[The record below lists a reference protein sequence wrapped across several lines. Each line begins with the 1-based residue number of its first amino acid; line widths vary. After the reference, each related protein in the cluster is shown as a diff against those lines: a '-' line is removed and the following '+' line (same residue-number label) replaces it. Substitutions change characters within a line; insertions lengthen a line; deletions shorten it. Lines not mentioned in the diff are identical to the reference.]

1 MANYQSAS
9 EALYERALK
18 VLPGGVSRNTVLRR
32 PHPVY
37 VDYGEGCRVTDVEG
51 VERIDFANN
60 MASLIHGHAHPV
72 VVAAVTDQLG
82 RGSAFTLAT
91 EVEIRFAEHIV
102 GRNDGFEKVRF
113 VNSGTEAVM
122 GMLKAARAFTG
133 RFKIA
138 KVEGSYHG
146 QYDYAEVSQTSQPSN
161 WGSEAS
167 PVAVP
172 VAYGTPP
179 GVLEDVVVI
188 PFNDPERALAILDKH
203 RGTIA
208 GVLLDPMPHRVGLV
222 PASKDFVTQL
232 REWTEADGSLL
243 LFDEVI
249 TFRSSYG
256 GSQEWYDVQPDLTA
270 MGKLIG
276 GGFPVGAIA
285 GAERVM
291 DVMNPL
297 ADTLL
302 FPHSG
307 TFSANPVT
315 MTAGLTA
322 MELYDRDAVEHV
334 NALATRAK
342 AGIEAAIDATAAEA
356 CVTGSGSMFR
366 VHMKAKSP
374 RTYRESFITP
384 EESVR
389 LTTLLDHLLDSGFI
403 MINTCSATTST
414 AMGTDEIDALI
425 AAMAEGLGRI
435 GVNADRSDGAA

>member
-122 GMLKAARAFTG
+122 GLLKAARAFTG

-322 MELYDRDAVEHV
+322 MELYDRDAVEYV
-334 NALATRAK
+334 NALAARAK

>member
-322 MELYDRDAVEHV
+322 MELYDRDAVEYV
-334 NALATRAK
+334 NALAARAK